1 MQQNPFGDLIT
12 RPQQQPTRGV
22 VLPPNP
28 AEEEERRRQREEF
41 ERNNREESYDRT
53 DRGADVATTLRKEFF
68 GSKAAQDYGVA
79 LGTYNSALTTRPT
92 AEGDQALIVNFARM
106 LDPNSVVREGEFAIA
121 ANNEDAFTRTLTQV
135 KRQFGVDGAGRL
147 SDQGRARLRE
157 EMRNL
162 VVNRFKP
169 PYEQARQQ
177 YANMA
182 QRQAVDPYLVVGDSL
197 EAAFPRGFLDQPQ
210 ASDDPI
216 VAPGSETRNVA
227 IPQDYQDAHA
237 AYIQQNWGRINPQD
251 YAAFRSQFDE
261 QYGYAKAPPGHYEE
275 GALRLNSLAERGG
288 NPSLVN
294 PIPPVEEEMGLASQF
309 LNDAAQSPVGS
320 GMAGFGDAITA
331 GIPLALAGQG
341 GKMNRLREMNPG
353 STFIGE
359 MGGGIAATMLGGAGL
374 KAGSAALGASPRLA
388 ALLAN
393 PMTTEVGYGATYGAT
408 QGGAEGAAIG
418 ALGGALGQKGG
429 QMLGRALPD
438 SFAPAAMTQAR
449 ESVPTIPQLKDRA
462 AQQYAAV
469 EATGVTADPAATADL
484 LQRANSILTREGR
497 MSPAGRLID
506 TDTPTNRAM
515 TLIQDYAGQPMTP
528 TQAGAV
534 RNVLSEGLTGQ
545 DAAQKRIT
553 GKLLDEFDQWAD
565 PLLPGIQ
572 VPRET
577 ASRYLQGQQIEKA
590 IKLADADVPRLTQ
603 SGRENA
609 LRGQFRN
616 LDRSTIRGTS
626 SFDDEV
632 TGAIEKVARGDALSN
647 AARNVGKFAPTSPMS
662 MAVGG
667 GAVGLLGNMAG
678 GPAVGVPLGLLAAG
692 AGTVGRNIATSR
704 ADQAATD
711 ALLTALGG
719 QQFKTLTE
727 QAAEEAALRGGRI
740 FGGLFGAAGVAGNRE
755 YR

>member
-1 MQQNPFGDLIT
+1 MQQNPFDDLIA
-12 RPQQQPTRGV
+12 PQQQPTRGV

-28 AEEEERRRQREEF
+28 AEEEERRRKQAEF
-41 ERNNREESYDRT
+41 ERNNRGESYDRT

-79 LGTYNSALTTRPT
+79 LGTYNSALTTSPT

-147 SDQGRARLRE
+147 SDQGRSRLRE

-177 YANMA
+177 YGTMA
-182 QRQAVDPYLVVGDSL
+182 QRQAVDPYLVIGEPL
-197 EAAFPRGFLDQPQ
+197 EAAFPRGFLDQQETEEPL
-210 ASDDPI
+210 
-216 VAPGSETRNVA
+216 VAPGSETQNVD

-237 AYIQQNWGRINPQD
+237 AYIQQNWGRINPQE
-251 YAAFRSQFDE
+251 YAAFRSQFDQ
-261 QYGYAKAPPGHYEE
+261 QYGYATPPPGHYEE

-288 NPSLVN
+288 SPSLVN
-294 PIPPVEEEMGLASQF
+294 PIPPVEEEMGFASQF
-309 LNDAAQSPVGS
+309 LNSAAQSPVGA
-320 GMAGFGDAITA
+320 GMAGFGDAVTA

-341 GKMNRLREMNPG
+341 GKMNRIREMNPG

-359 MGGGIAATMLGGAGL
+359 MGGSVAATMLGGAGL

-429 QMLGRALPD
+429 QLLGKALPD
-438 SFAPAAMTQAR
+438 SFAPGAMTQAR
-449 ESVPTIPQLKDRA
+449 ESVPTIPQLKDKA
-462 AQQYAAV
+462 AQQYSAV
-469 EATGVTADPAATADL
+469 EATGAIADPAATADL
-484 LQRANSILTREGR
+484 LQRASNILTREGR

-515 TLIQDYAGQPMTP
+515 TLLQDYAGQPMTP

-577 ASRYLQGQQIEKA
+577 ASRYLQGQQIDKA
-590 IKLADADVPRLTQ
+590 IKLADADAPRLTQ

-626 SFDDEV
+626 RFDDEV
-632 TGAIEKVARGDALSN
+632 TGAIEKVARGDAISN
-647 AARNVGKFAPTSPMS
+647 VARGIGKFAPTSPMA
-662 MAVGG
+662 MTVGG
-667 GAVGLLGNMAG
+667 GAAGLLGNMAG
-678 GPAVGVPLGLLAAG
+678 GPAVGIPLGLLAAG
-692 AGTVGRNIATSR
+692 AGTAGRNIATNR

-719 QQFKTLTE
+719 PQFKALTD

-740 FGGLFGAAGVAGNRE
+740 FGGLFGGASVAGNRE

>member
-1 MQQNPFGDLIT
+1 MPQANPWDNDPIVY
-12 RPQQQPTRGV
+12 QQQPTRGV

-28 AEEEERRRQREEF
+28 AEEQERRRRQEEF
-41 ERNNREESYDRT
+41 ERNNRNENYDRT

-68 GSKAAQDYGVA
+68 GSKAALDYGVA
-79 LGTYNSALTTRPT
+79 LGTYNSALTTGKT
-92 AEGDQALIVNFARM
+92 AEGDQSLIVNFARM
-106 LDPNSVVREGEFAIA
+106 LDPNSVVRESEFATA
-121 ANNEDAFTRTLTQV
+121 AGNEDAFTRYLTQAQ
-135 KRQFGVDGAGRL
+135 RQFGVDGAGRL

-177 YANMA
+177 YGTMA
-182 QRQAVDPYLVVGDSL
+182 QRQAVDPYLVVGEPL
-197 EAAFPRGFLDQPQ
+197 EAAFPKGFLEQQ
-210 ASDDPI
+210 ATDAP
-216 VAPGSETRNVA
+216 VAPPGSKTEAVP
-227 IPQDYQDAHA
+227 IPQDYQDGLA
-237 AYIQQNWGRINPQD
+237 AYIQQNWGRIDPQD

-261 QYGYAKAPPGHYEE
+261 QYGYAVPE
-275 GALRLNSLAERGG
+275 GSYFEDAQRFNDFAARGG
-288 NPSLVN
+288 TPANVN
-294 PIPPVEEEMGLASQF
+294 PIPPVEQEMGFAGQF
-309 LNDAAQSPVGS
+309 LNDAAQSPVGA
-320 GMAGFGDAITA
+320 GVAGFTDAMTA
-331 GIPLALAGQG
+331 GIPISLMGAQG
-341 GKMNRLREMNPG
+341 NMNRIREMNPG
-353 STFIGE
+353 SAFIGE
-359 MGGGIAATMLGGAGL
+359 MAGSVAGTMGGGALL
-374 KAGSAALGASPRLA
+374 KGGSAALGASPRLA

-408 QGGAEGAAIG
+408 QGGVEGAAIG

-429 QMLGRALPD
+429 QLLGKALPD
-438 SFAPAAMTQAR
+438 TFAPGAMTQAR
-449 ESVPTIPQLKDRA
+449 ESVPTIPQLRDKA
-462 AQQYAAV
+462 AQQYSAV
-469 EATGVTADPAATADL
+469 EATGAIADPAATADL
-484 LQRANSILTREGR
+484 LQRASNILTREGR

-553 GKLLDEFDQWAD
+553 GKLLDDFDQWAD

-590 IKLADADVPRLTQ
+590 IKLADADVPRLNQ

-626 SFDDEV
+626 RFDDEV
-632 TGAIEKVARGDALSN
+632 TGAIEKVARGDAISN
-647 AARNVGKFAPTSPMS
+647 VARGIGKFAPTSPMA
-662 MAVGG
+662 MTVGG
-667 GAVGLLGNMAG
+667 GAAGLLGNMAG
-678 GPAVGVPLGLLAAG
+678 GPAVGIPLGLLAAG
-692 AGTVGRNIATSR
+692 AGTVGRNIATNR

-719 QQFKTLTE
+719 DQFKTLTE
-727 QAAEEAALRGGRI
+727 QAAEEAAMRGGRI
-740 FGGLFGAAGVAGNRE
+740 FGGLFGGASVAGNRE